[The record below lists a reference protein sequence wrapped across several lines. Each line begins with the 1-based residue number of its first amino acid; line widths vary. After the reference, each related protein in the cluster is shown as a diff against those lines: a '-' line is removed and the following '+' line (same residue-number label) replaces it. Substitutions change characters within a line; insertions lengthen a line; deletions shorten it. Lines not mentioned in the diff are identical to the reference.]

1 MGKRCFVDI
10 HVIQTVPPSCVNRD
24 DTGSPKTASYGGCI
38 RARVS
43 SQAWKRAVRQEF
55 IRSGMEI
62 GIRTMPS
69 RIVGMLTEEISS
81 RSPKG
86 DPGLMAKRAMKL
98 AGFDI
103 EVPDEEEAGKDNEA
117 GKPAKKTKAGASQKK
132 EDQKKEDKKEALFFI
147 SRAQIV
153 ALADLAVAGCKSA
166 KDYKDALVQNPRA
179 DMVFFGRMVAS
190 GRDVS
195 YDACVQVAH
204 AISTH
209 RVQTEYDYFTAVDD
223 CKPEDSAGSAFLGTV
238 EYNSATL
245 YRYATVDVMSAA
257 KWLGEETPDLVRRFV
272 EAFVVS
278 MPTGKQNTFAN
289 RTLPDAV
296 YLAIREDQPVNLCG
310 AFEKPVRPDHG
321 LVDASMKALAG
332 HASKLYQAFANPPAL
347 ALSTVEGAAPE
358 GTKILSFPGCL
369 AEMEDAIAGYLG

>member
-103 EVPDEEEAGKDNEA
+103 EVPDEEEAGKDKESLPR
-117 GKPAKKTKAGASQKK
+117 KQRQEPARKKKIRRKKTKRKRSSSSAGPRSSRSQILRSLGASPQRTTRTPLSKI
-132 EDQKKEDKKEALFFI
+132 Q
-147 SRAQIV
+147 
-153 ALADLAVAGCKSA
+153 G
-166 KDYKDALVQNPRA
+166 
-179 DMVFFGRMVAS
+179 
-190 GRDVS
+190 
-195 YDACVQVAH
+195 
-204 AISTH
+204 
-209 RVQTEYDYFTAVDD
+209 QTW
-223 CKPEDSAGSAFLGTV
+223 SS
-238 EYNSATL
+238 
-245 YRYATVDVMSAA
+245 
-257 KWLGEETPDLVRRFV
+257 
-272 EAFVVS
+272 
-278 MPTGKQNTFAN
+278 
-289 RTLPDAV
+289 
-296 YLAIREDQPVNLCG
+296 
-310 AFEKPVRPDHG
+310 
-321 LVDASMKALAG
+321 LAG
-332 HASKLYQAFANPPAL
+332 WWHQA
-347 ALSTVEGAAPE
+347 G
-358 GTKILSFPGCL
+358 
-369 AEMEDAIAGYLG
+369 M